1 MLMAL
6 LSDIHGNLPALKAAV
21 VNAKTRG
28 ATQIICAGDI
38 IGYGPFPNEVCEYL
52 KTNEIKSI
60 SGNYDIKVL
69 DVIKHGKSAVESMQ
83 KKKRDLVIW
92 TAKHLGKT
100 AQCFLRDLPASLEEE
115 LPGGRNLLVVHGSP
129 VSNDDDIY
137 PSITPKGL
145 ETKLKNTRPDILV
158 CGHTH
163 IPFVKKVRGMLIV
176 NCGSTGQSVDGD
188 PSPSYAIISVDGK
201 PASGRIIR
209 FEYNINETI
218 KALKHTSLPKTL
230 QKDFMEGSKRRF
242 LQ

>member
-1 MLMAL
+1 MLIAL

-21 VNAKTRG
+21 IDAKTRG

-38 IGYGPFPNEVCEYL
+38 VGYGPFPNEVCEYL

-69 DVIKHGKSAVESMQ
+69 DVIQCGKSSIESLP
-83 KKKRDLVIW
+83 KKKRELVIW

-100 AQCFLRDLPASLEEE
+100 AQRFLRGLPVSLEEK

-129 VSNDDDIY
+129 VSNEDDIY
-137 PSITPKGL
+137 PSITLKGL
-145 ETKLKNTRPDILV
+145 ETKLKNTNPDILV

-163 IPFVKKVRGMLIV
+163 IPFVKKINGMLIV
-176 NCGSTGQSVDGD
+176 NCGSAGQPVDGD
-188 PSPSYAIISVDGK
+188 PRPAYSIIAVDEK
-201 PASGRIIR
+201 SASGRIIR
-209 FEYNINETI
+209 FEYDVNETI
-218 KALKHTSLPKTL
+218 KELKNTSLPKTL
-230 QKDFMEGSKRRF
+230 RKDFMEGSKRRF

>member
-1 MLMAL
+1 MLIAV

-21 VNAKTRG
+21 IEAKTRG
-28 ATQIICAGDI
+28 AKQIICAGDI
-38 IGYGPFPNEVCEYL
+38 VGYGPFPNEVCEYL

-69 DVIKHGKSAVESMQ
+69 DVIKYGKSSIESLQ
-83 KKKRDLVIW
+83 RKKRELVMW
-92 TAKHLGKT
+92 TAKHLGKP
-100 AQCFLRDLPASLEEE
+100 AQRFLRGLPVSLKEE
-115 LPGGRNLLVVHGSP
+115 LPGGRTLLVVHGSP
-129 VSNDDDIY
+129 ISNEDDIY

-163 IPFVKKVRGMLIV
+163 IPFVKKVSGMLVV

-188 PSPSYAIISVDGK
+188 PRPSYAIISVDEK
-201 PASGRIIR
+201 SASGRIIR
-209 FEYNINETI
+209 FKYDINETI
-218 KALKHTSLPKTL
+218 KALKNTSLPKTL
-230 QKDFMEGSKRRF
+230 QNDFLEGSKRRF

>member
-1 MLMAL
+1 MLIAL

-21 VNAKTRG
+21 VDAKTRG
-28 ATQIICAGDI
+28 VMQNICAGDI

-52 KTNEIKSI
+52 KTNEIRSI

-69 DVIKHGKSAVESMQ
+69 DVIKHGKSAVESLQ
-83 KKKRDLVIW
+83 KKKRELVIW

-100 AQCFLRDLPASLEEE
+100 AQCFLRNLPVSLEDE

-145 ETKLKNTRPDILV
+145 ETKLKNACPDILV

-163 IPFVKKVRGMLIV
+163 IPFVKKVSSMLIV
-176 NCGSTGQSVDGD
+176 NCGSTGQPVDGD
-188 PSPSYAIISVDGK
+188 PKPSYAIISVNEKSAG
-201 PASGRIIR
+201 GRIIR
-209 FEYNINETI
+209 FEYDINQTI
-218 KALKHTSLPKTL
+218 KALKNTTLPKSL
-230 QKDFMEGSKRRF
+230 QNDFMEGSKRRF

>member
-1 MLMAL
+1 MLIAV

-21 VNAKTRG
+21 IEAKTRG
-28 ATQIICAGDI
+28 AKQIICAGDI
-38 IGYGPFPNEVCEYL
+38 VGYGPFPNEVCEYL
-52 KTNEIKSI
+52 KTNEIRSI

-69 DVIKHGKSAVESMQ
+69 DAIKYGKSSIESLQ
-83 KKKRDLVIW
+83 RKKRELVMW
-92 TAKHLGKT
+92 TAKHLGKP
-100 AQCFLRDLPASLEEE
+100 AQRFLRGLPVSLKEE
-115 LPGGRNLLVVHGSP
+115 LPGGRTLLVVHGSQI
-129 VSNDDDIY
+129 SNEDDIY

-163 IPFVKKVRGMLIV
+163 IPFVKKVSGMLVV

-188 PSPSYAIISVDGK
+188 PSPSYAIISVNEK
-201 PASGRIIR
+201 SASGHIIR
-209 FEYNINETI
+209 FEYDINETI
-218 KALKHTSLPKTL
+218 KALKNTSLPKTL

>member
-1 MLMAL
+1 MLIAL

-21 VNAKTRG
+21 IEAKNLG
-28 ATQIICAGDI
+28 AKQIICAGDI
-38 IGYGPFPNEVCEYL
+38 VGYGPFPNEVCEYL
-52 KTNEIKSI
+52 KTNEISSI

-69 DVIKHGKSAVESMQ
+69 DVIKHGKSAVESLQ
-83 KKKRDLVIW
+83 KKKRELVIW
-92 TAKHLGKT
+92 TAKHLDKK
-100 AQCFLRDLPASLEEE
+100 AQRFLRDLPESLEEV

-145 ETKLKNTRPDILV
+145 ETKLNNTRPDILA

-163 IPFVKKVRGMLIV
+163 IPFVKKISGMLIV

-188 PSPSYAIISVDGK
+188 PRPSYAIISVDEK
-201 PASGRIIR
+201 SANGRIIR
-209 FEYNINETI
+209 FEYDINETV
-218 KALKHTSLPKTL
+218 KALKNTSLPKTL

>member
-1 MLMAL
+1 MLIAL

-21 VNAKTRG
+21 GEAKTLG

-52 KTNEIKSI
+52 KTNEIRSI

-83 KKKRDLVIW
+83 KKKRELVIW
-92 TAKHLGKT
+92 TAKHLDKT
-100 AQCFLRDLPASLEEE
+100 SQCFLRDLPPSLEEV

-145 ETKLKNTRPDILV
+145 ETKLNNTRPDILV

-163 IPFVKKVRGMLIV
+163 IPFVKKVGGMLVV
-176 NCGSTGQSVDGD
+176 NCGSAGQSVDGD
-188 PSPSYAIISVDGK
+188 PRPSYAIISVDEK
-201 PASGRIIR
+201 SVSGRIIR
-209 FEYNINETI
+209 FEYDINETI
-218 KALKHTSLPKTL
+218 KALKNTSLPKTL
-230 QKDFMEGSKRRF
+230 QKDFLEGSKRRF

>member
-1 MLMAL
+1 MLIAL

-21 VNAKTRG
+21 VEAKTRG
-28 ATQIICAGDI
+28 AKQIICAGDI
-38 IGYGPFPNEVCEYL
+38 VGYGPFPNEVCEYL

-69 DVIKHGKSAVESMQ
+69 DVIKQGKSAVESLQ
-83 KKKRDLVIW
+83 KKKRELVIW

-100 AQCFLRDLPASLEEE
+100 AQRFLQDLPASLEEE
-115 LPGGRNLLVVHGSP
+115 LPGGHKLLVVHGSP
-129 VSNDDDIY
+129 VSNDDNIY

-145 ETKLKNTRPDILV
+145 ETKLKNARPDILV

-163 IPFVKKVRGMLIV
+163 IPFVKTISGILVV
-176 NCGSTGQSVDGD
+176 NCGSTGLSVDGD
-188 PSPSYAIISVDGK
+188 PRPSYAIISIDEKSARGHIV
-201 PASGRIIR
+201 R
-209 FEYNINETI
+209 FEYNIEEII
-218 KALKHTSLPKTL
+218 KALKNTSLPKTL

>member
-1 MLMAL
+1 VLIAL

-21 VNAKTRG
+21 AEAKTRC
-28 ATQIICAGDI
+28 AKQIICAGDI
-38 IGYGPFPNEVCEYL
+38 VGYGPFPNEVCEYL
-52 KTNEIKSI
+52 KTSGIKSI

-69 DVIKHGKSAVESMQ
+69 DVIKYGKSAQ
-83 KKKRDLVIW
+83 R
-92 TAKHLGKT
+92 
-100 AQCFLRDLPASLEEE
+100 FLRDLPVSLEEE

-145 ETKLKNTRPDILV
+145 ETKLKNTRPNILV

-163 IPFVKKVRGMLIV
+163 IPFVKKVSGMLVV
-176 NCGSTGQSVDGD
+176 NCGSAGQSVDGD
-188 PSPSYAIISVDGK
+188 PRPSYAIISVDEK
-201 PASGRIIR
+201 SVSGHIIR
-209 FEYNINETI
+209 FEYDLNETI
-218 KALKHTSLPKTL
+218 KALKKTSLPKTL

>member
-1 MLMAL
+1 VLIAL

-21 VNAKTRG
+21 AEAKTRC
-28 ATQIICAGDI
+28 AKQIICAGDI
-38 IGYGPFPNEVCEYL
+38 VGYGPFPNEVCEYL
-52 KTNEIKSI
+52 KTSGIKSI

-69 DVIKHGKSAVESMQ
+69 DVIKYGKSAVESLQ
-83 KKKRDLVIW
+83 KKKRELVMW
-92 TAKHLGKT
+92 TANHLEKT
-100 AQCFLRDLPASLEEE
+100 AQRFLRDLPVSLEEE

-145 ETKLKNTRPDILV
+145 ETKLKNTRPNILV

-163 IPFVKKVRGMLIV
+163 IPFVKKVSGMLVV
-176 NCGSTGQSVDGD
+176 NCGSAGQSVDGD
-188 PSPSYAIISVDGK
+188 PRPSYAIISVDEK
-201 PASGRIIR
+201 SVSGHIIR
-209 FEYNINETI
+209 FEYDLNETI
-218 KALKHTSLPKTL
+218 KALKKTSLPKTL

>member
-1 MLMAL
+1 MLIAL

-21 VNAKTRG
+21 IEAKTRG
-28 ATQIICAGDI
+28 AMQIICAGDI
-38 IGYGPFPNEVCEYL
+38 VGYGPFPNEVCEYL

-69 DVIKHGKSAVESMQ
+69 DVIEHGKSAVDSLQ
-83 KKKRDLVIW
+83 KKKRELVMW
-92 TAKHLGKT
+92 TAKHLEKT
-100 AQCFLRDLPASLEEE
+100 AQRFLRDLPVSLEEE

-145 ETKLKNTRPDILV
+145 ETKLKNARPDILV

-163 IPFVKKVRGMLIV
+163 IPFVKKVSGMLVV
-176 NCGSTGQSVDGD
+176 NCGSAGQSVDGD
-188 PSPSYAIISVDGK
+188 PRPSYAIISVDEK
-201 PASGRIIR
+201 SASGRIIR
-209 FEYNINETI
+209 FKYDINETI
-218 KALKHTSLPKTL
+218 KALKNTSLPKTL
-230 QKDFMEGSKRRF
+230 QNDFLEGSKRRF

>member
-1 MLMAL
+1 MLIAL

-21 VNAKTRG
+21 IEAKIRG
-28 ATQIICAGDI
+28 ARQIICAGDI

-69 DVIKHGKSAVESMQ
+69 DVIKYGKSSIESLQ
-83 KKKRDLVIW
+83 KKKRELVMW
-92 TAKHLGKT
+92 TAKHIGKT
-100 AQCFLRDLPASLEEE
+100 AERFLRGLPVSLKEE
-115 LPGGRNLLVVHGSP
+115 LPGGHNLLVVHGSP

-145 ETKLKNTRPDILV
+145 ETKLTNSRPDILV

-163 IPFVKKVRGMLIV
+163 IPFVKRVSGMLVV

-188 PSPSYAIISVDGK
+188 PRPSYAIISVDAK
-201 PASGRIIR
+201 SASGRIVR
-209 FEYNINETI
+209 FEYNIEEII
-218 KALKHTSLPKTL
+218 KALKNTSLPKTL

>member
-1 MLMAL
+1 MLIAL

-21 VNAKTRG
+21 VDAKTRG
-28 ATQIICAGDI
+28 VMQIICAGDI

-69 DVIKHGKSAVESMQ
+69 DVIEHGKSAVDSLQ
-83 KKKRDLVIW
+83 KKKRELVIW

-100 AQCFLRDLPASLEEE
+100 AQRFLRDLPVSLEEE
-115 LPGGRNLLVVHGSP
+115 LPGGRKLLVVHGSP
-129 VSNDDDIY
+129 ISNDDDIY

-145 ETKLKNTRPDILV
+145 ETKLNNTRPDILV

-163 IPFVKKVRGMLIV
+163 IPFVKKVGGMLVV
-176 NCGSTGQSVDGD
+176 NCGSAGQSVDGD
-188 PSPSYAIISVDGK
+188 PRPSYAIISVDEK
-201 PASGRIIR
+201 SASGRIIR
-209 FEYNINETI
+209 FKYDINETI
-218 KALKHTSLPKTL
+218 KALKNTSLPKTL
-230 QKDFMEGSKRRF
+230 QKDFLEGSKRRF